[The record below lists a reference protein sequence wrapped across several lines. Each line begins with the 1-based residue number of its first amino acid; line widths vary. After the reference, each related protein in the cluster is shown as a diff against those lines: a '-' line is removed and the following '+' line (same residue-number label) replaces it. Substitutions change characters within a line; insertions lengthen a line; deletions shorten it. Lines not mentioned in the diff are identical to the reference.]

1 MAAYVFVN
9 IEVTDPVRYEEYKRL
24 ALPTVTAHGGR
35 YVARGGRCELLEGTW
50 QPKRVVLLE
59 FPSVQQAKDWWASDE
74 YKPVKALRHASA
86 RTEMML
92 VEGV

>member
-9 IEVTDPVRYEEYKRL
+9 IEVTDPVKYEEYKRL

-35 YVARGGRCELLEGTW
+35 YIARGGRAETLEGTW
-50 QPKRVVLLE
+50 RPQRVVLLE
-59 FPSVQQAKDWWASDE
+59 FPSVQNAREWWDSAE
-74 YKPVKALRHASA
+74 YKPVKAIRHASA

-92 VEGV
+92 VEGA

>member
-35 YVARGGRCELLEGTW
+35 YVARGGRCEMLEGTW

-59 FPSVQQAKDWWASDE
+59 FPLVQQAKDWWTSDE
-74 YKPVKALRHASA
+74 YKPVKALRQASA
-86 RTEMML
+86 NTEMML
-92 VEGV
+92 VEGI